1 MNSPQISVRKSIFL
15 LLSYFVG
22 YNFILPLLATII
34 AIYNNY
40 NGMIVYM
47 IVDLIYLV
55 IVYHYAKTAIN
66 EGFKRFKQRLWHNT
80 LELLGQTLLLL
91 SANICCSLLIYII
104 FKVESSQNQIMI
116 DQMLTSY
123 FWYTAFSSVIFAPI
137 VEECMFRLA
146 IFRTFFKKHFWL
158 PALISS
164 IAFGGIHVL
173 SSFILGNYQDLI
185 NIITYSL
192 MGLIICRYYYRKDNF
207 ASAILLHM
215 MNNLVGVILFLV

>member
-22 YNFILPLLATII
+22 YNFILPLLAMII

-40 NGMIVYM
+40 NKMIVYM

-66 EGFKRFKQRLWHNT
+66 EGFERFRQRLWHNT

-91 SANICCSLLIYII
+91 SANICCSLLIYIV

-173 SSFILGNYQDLI
+173 SSFILGNYQDLV

>member
-1 MNSPQISVRKSIFL
+1 MNSPQISVKKSILL

-22 YNFILPLLATII
+22 YNFILPLLAMII

-40 NGMIVYM
+40 NEMIVYM
-47 IVDLIYLV
+47 VVDLLYLV
-55 IVYHYAKTAIN
+55 IIYYCAKKAIN
-66 EGFKRFKQRLWHNT
+66 EGFKRFKQHLWNNT
-80 LELLGQTLLLL
+80 IELFGQTLLLL
-91 SANICCSLLIYII
+91 GVNICCSLLIYIA
-104 FKVESSQNQIMI
+104 FKVENSQNQILVN
-116 DQMLTSY
+116 QMLTSY

-137 VEECMFRLA
+137 VEECIFRLA
-146 IFRTFFKKHFWL
+146 IFRTFFKNNFWL
-158 PALISS
+158 PALVSS
-164 IAFGGIHVL
+164 IAFGGIHVF
-173 SSFILGNYQDLI
+173 SSLILGNYQDLV